1 MPSLH
6 GGGFADFVSLTAPKV
21 WSSPDKFTNN
31 LQRTGGTLL
40 PRLLMGREGGAS
52 IGGGERIREYLLTK
66 PNNTFRFHGVNEA
79 TPGWQQGNHT
89 DKVEIPYRF
98 AEAHTS
104 YTDQEVDLNEGDPA
118 VTWKRVKEAKLA
130 ALWTAVVYGIE
141 DTFFATPDV
150 TNMESFTASPGKP
163 YSIPAFVNEQTGGR
177 FGTVTSGTGTQAGVL
192 ATPWTTGSAIETL
205 ALTTDNNWK
214 CAQQGYGNAA
224 ADGFVNTDIDNIY
237 NAFNR
242 MWLDVQFK
250 SPGLQSQYFED
261 AKYYRQVI
269 GCSAD
274 GLVKYNHVLRSS
286 NQNLPSMQ
294 DPAYTGPRFGGIMLE
309 RIPSLDSALL
319 YSKFGAATT
328 VGTEATAAITGPR
341 YYWLNFNHLKCVWH
355 PKHYMKMGKQFTPEF
370 QQETT
375 VLPVMTWFN
384 MICTSLRHQ
393 GIVYPLTNS

>member
-214 CAQQGYGNAA
+214 CAQQGYGNSG

-250 SPGLQSQYFED
+250 SPGLQAQYFED

-319 YSKFGAATT
+319 YSKSGAATT

>member
-66 PNNTFRFHGVNEA
+66 PNNTFRFHGVNEP

-141 DTFFATPDV
+141 DTFFAIPDV

-163 YSIPAFVNEQTGGR
+163 YSIPAFVNEQTNGR
-177 FGTVTSGTGTQAGVL
+177 FGTITSDTL
-192 ATPWTTGSAIETL
+192 ATVGRAPWASSTAAIETL
-205 ALTTDNNWK
+205 GYTADNNWK
-214 CAQQGYGNAA
+214 CAQQAYGAGGGDGYTT
-224 ADGFVNTDIDNIY
+224 TDVDNIY
-237 NAFNR
+237 NAFNY
-242 MWLDVQFK
+242 MWLKVQFK
-250 SPGLQSQYFED
+250 SPGMQAKYFED
-261 AKYYRQVI
+261 AEMFRQVI
-269 GCSAD
+269 ACSAE
-274 GLVKYNHVLRSS
+274 GLVKYNHVLRNS

-309 RIPSLDSALL
+309 RIPSLDTATL
-319 YSKFGAATT
+319 YSQAGDTDD
-328 VGTEATAAITGPR
+328 VDTEANADKTGPR

-355 PKHYMKMGKQFTPEF
+355 PKHYMKMLDQFRPEF
-370 QQETT
+370 QRETT
-375 VLPVMTWFN
+375 VLPVATWFN
-384 MICTSLRHQ
+384 LICTSLRHQ
-393 GIVYPLTNS
+393 GIVYPLGDN

>member
-66 PNNTFRFHGVNEA
+66 PNQTFRFHGVNEP

-214 CAQQGYGNAA
+214 CAQQGYGNSG

-250 SPGLQSQYFED
+250 SPGLQAQYFED

-319 YSKFGAATT
+319 YSKSGAATT